1 MIEPTNYQSGY
12 VASNSF
18 MGELARIAR
27 DAEAALIVDEQS
39 TCCGATGEGFWQYKK
54 GEADYVV
61 FGKRMQVSGYFSA
74 ERDGSR
80 DVNLA
85 GAQKGLR
92 QFSVIKSHLTDRNI
106 VEEVN
111 KVGKAI
117 ASKVARSCEK
127 SSKITGVRSVGTSSW
142 IDTVD

>member
-1 MIEPTNYQSGY
+1 MSLNLGWPSAKYPESAAQESQILDSIRSAVTQKRNESSPVAAIVIEPTNYQSGY

-18 MGELARIAR
+18 MTELVRIAR

-39 TCCGATGEGFWQYKK
+39 TCCGATGEGFWQYNGK
-54 GEADYVV
+54 ADFVV

-92 QFSVIKSHLTDRNI
+92 
-106 VEEVN
+106 
-111 KVGKAI
+111 
-117 ASKVARSCEK
+117 
-127 SSKITGVRSVGTSSW
+127 
-142 IDTVD
+142 